1 MTNVELMGA
10 SGRTVAFIGEGTE
23 VEVNRLVDDDL
34 LPSRFS
40 WKATERREFDLLGT
54 AAALRLN
61 RKFKDMLTRQAR
73 KDVLAK
79 LETEHL
85 NVINETLA
93 TYAAD
98 ASCQIAVN
106 LLETRDWVIE
116 LKDLSLDLTHEMN
129 EIGDR
134 LRLLVAAEEAI
145 TVDPEIMG
153 GRPVFKGSRL
163 PIETAI
169 ASIDDGVTMAEMI
182 EDYPFLTEEKVAQ
195 ARVYLRVHPRVGRPR
210 KTEGRGKYEVVRRV
224 HVEKDHV

>member
-1 MTNVELMGA
+1 MANVELMGA
-10 SGRTVAFIGEGTE
+10 SGRTVAFVGEGTE

-40 WKATERREFDLLGT
+40 WKATERREFDLLGA

-73 KDVLAK
+73 KDILAK
-79 LETEHL
+79 LEAEHL

-93 TYAAD
+93 TYSVD
-98 ASCQIAVN
+98 APCQVVVD
-106 LLETRDWVIE
+106 LLEARAWVIE

-134 LRLLVAAEEAI
+134 LRLLVAAEEAVA
-145 TVDPEIMG
+145 VDPEIMG

-169 ASIDDGVTMAEMI
+169 ASIDDGVTMSEMI
-182 EDYPFLTEEKVAQ
+182 EDYPFLSEEKIAQ
-195 ARVYLRVHPRVGRPR
+195 ARVYLRVHPRAGRPR
-210 KTEGRGKYEVVRRV
+210 KAAIRGKHEAVRRV
-224 HVEKDHV
+224 QVEKDPA

>member
-1 MTNVELMGA
+1 MASLELMGA
-10 SGRTVAFIGEGTE
+10 SGRTVAFIGGGTE

-54 AAALRLN
+54 AAALRFN

-79 LETEHL
+79 LEAEHL

-98 ASCQIAVN
+98 APCQIVVD
-106 LLETRDWVIE
+106 LLVTRAWVIR

-134 LRLLVAAEEAI
+134 LRLLAAAENAI

-153 GRPVFKGSRL
+153 GQAVFKGSRL
-163 PIETAI
+163 PIDSAI

-182 EDYPFLTEEKVAQ
+182 EDYPFLTEDKIAQ
-195 ARVYLRVHPRVGRPR
+195 ARIYLRVHPRVGRPR
-210 KTEGRGKYEVVRRV
+210 KSGGRGKYEVVRRV
-224 HVEKDHV
+224 HVETDKA